1 MDMATKVAA
10 AKKAARDIV
19 IVART
24 DAAGVEGFDAA
35 VERARWVLAGSPLL
49 VARVRVDITEAAY
62 ARKRAMEEK
71 EMVKELAALEK
82 ARKDREKEEDER
94 RVNTDPLD
102 KKKKK
107 MYEDR
112 MNPYHQVLDHDYP
125 DNCYAEVGRNLKSPE
140 FPVGKIQQTGQ
151 KVLTADEYDRDYDSR
166 MRMMNMANMRN
177 DQRQY
182 GTTQGEDETPGNY
195 KKRKN
200 MRGRKGKYYSQ
211 VDDEDQTF
219 LE

>member
-1 MDMATKVAA
+1 MLIETLIYALSMIVMHVIELRQPKEEDDEHMNMYRGLDDMSDQIDEEV
-10 AKKAARDIV
+10 
-19 IVART
+19 
-24 DAAGVEGFDAA
+24 
-35 VERARWVLAGSPLL
+35 
-49 VARVRVDITEAAY
+49 
-62 ARKRAMEEK
+62 RKR
-71 EMVKELAALEK
+71 LAQALEDYAKRLK
-82 ARKDREKEEDER
+82 AEKDGDKNLRRTKSMCDIGDREKEEDER